1 LLQWNPQT
9 FSVICKKYYH
19 FIYAWEKYSHFNSAI
34 IFVTVKSPNLLS
46 YVGKIQSY
54 KNTRLQTVIATLRR
68 AESELF
74 DLALENQLPTTTI
87 YQILLCEVCC
97 TSQNTQNISLYGCF
111 QVFIRSLE
119 DLVADLFDE
128 EWELLLS
135 VAYRG

>member
-1 LLQWNPQT
+1 MLA
-9 FSVICKKYYH
+9 VR
-19 FIYAWEKYSHFNSAI
+19 AA
-34 IFVTVKSPNLLS
+34 
-46 YVGKIQSY
+46 
-54 KNTRLQTVIATLRR
+54 RLHTVIATLRR

-119 DLVADLFDE
+119 DLVADLFNE
-128 EWELLLS
+128 EWELILS